1 MEYLTDYMFYMCYKS
16 GTLVDIKIAMYIND
30 GRHHIAGNENRSG
43 ESGIISVTYNFVRW
57 NTFNICI
64 HQPG

>member
-1 MEYLTDYMFYMCYKS
+1 MEYLTDYMFYMCCKS

-30 GRHHIAGNENRSG
+30 GCHHIAGNENRSG
-43 ESGIISVTYNFVRW
+43 ESGIISVIYNFVRW